1 MTTAPDLDP
10 YLLPMPTPASPVVL
24 PHLACAV
31 HAHLN
36 GRYCDPVWPLAPLTE
51 NPSARRPKIHW
62 ENWPSCFRDEMRL
75 AAWNLVNGQLRPTF
89 LLGRSSR
96 MRGRLSAPEV
106 HAVTERWKS
115 LAAWLEERGIR
126 RLADCTADV
135 LHDYGQRARDAGHS
149 RSHVMK
155 TLAALS
161 GYGRLTS
168 SAPSL
173 RASGDRLGR
182 NWAST
187 ATCPPQTAAGGEN
200 TTEPLAEQTMGPLLI
215 WAMRMVE
222 DLSGDI
228 LAAWAERQRLISA
241 ARAAAGTPA
250 GHAALEA
257 YLRPLIDGNVP
268 LPSTRRNG
276 RAAFADQYVAGITGA
291 TSGQVDWFTKAN
303 RLTAAAAD
311 LSGRCPLDVP
321 VTGSIAGKPWRAALD
336 FNEAPSLM
344 RHLGTAAFIV
354 CAYLTGMRPGEIL
367 GLRTGCCPDPVPGPD
382 GRTGRHLIRGLRVQ
396 DRHRRTRQPHLRRR
410 RARRPVGRHNPGRQ
424 RHPRPGAHGP
434 RTGTCSSTT
443 TPTTWPAPAPAP
455 APCSRLRSGAGSST
469 SSPGRTARQPAR
481 ACPAR
486 RSPPTRTAMSA
497 PGASAGAW
505 PGTSH
510 AGPAG

>member
-36 GRYCDPVWPLAPLTE
+36 GRYCHPVWPLAPLTE

-126 RLADCTADV
+126 RLADCTAGV

-161 GYGRLTS
+161 RLWAFDQLSAIPAGIGRPPWEELGIDGYLPAADRGR
-168 SAPSL
+168 
-173 RASGDRLGR
+173 
-182 NWAST
+182 
-187 ATCPPQTAAGGEN
+187 GEN

-228 LAAWAERQRLISA
+228 LAAWAGRQRLISA

-321 VTGSIAGKPWRAALD
+321 VTGTIAGKPWRAALD

-354 CAYLTGMRPGEIL
+354 CGFLTGMRPGEIL

-382 GRTGRHLIRGLRVQ
+382 GRTGRHLIRGLEFKTATGEHGNHISAGAERDVPWVAIAPVVNAIRVLE
-396 DRHRRTRQPHLRRR
+396 RM
-410 RARRPVGRHNPGRQ
+410 V
-424 RHPRPGAHGP
+424 

-443 TPTTWPAPAPAP
+443 TPTTWPAPALAP

-481 ACPAR
+481 ACPGR
-486 RSPPTRTAMSA
+486 RSPPARTAMSA
-497 PGASAGAW
+497 PGAFAGAW

>member
-36 GRYCDPVWPLAPLTE
+36 GRYRDPVWPLAPLTE

-62 ENWPSCFRDEMRL
+62 EKWPPCFRDEMRL

-89 LLGRSSR
+89 LLSRSSR

-106 HAVTERWKS
+106 HAVTERWRH
-115 LAAWLEERGIR
+115 LAAWLEQRGIR
-126 RLADCTADV
+126 RLGDCTADV

-161 GYGRLTS
+161 RLWAFDQLSASPAGIGRPPWEELGIDGYLPAADHGR
-168 SAPSL
+168 
-173 RASGDRLGR
+173 
-182 NWAST
+182 
-187 ATCPPQTAAGGEN
+187 GEN

-241 ARAAAGTPA
+241 ARAATGTAA
-250 GHAALEA
+250 GHASLEA
-257 YLRPLIDGNVP
+257 YLRPLIDGGAP

-276 RAAFADQYVAGITGA
+276 RAALADQYIAGITGA
-291 TSGQVDWFTKAN
+291 TSGQIDWFTKAN
-303 RLTAAAAD
+303 QLTAGDAD
-311 LSGRCPLDVP
+311 LSGPCPLNVP
-321 VTGSIAGKPWRAALD
+321 VTGAIAGKPWRAALD

-354 CAYLTGMRPGEIL
+354 SGILTGMRPGEKRAEL
-367 GLRTGCCPDPVPGPD
+367 HLMQHSADLSKWYFRSSSGRSLNDPAV
-382 GRTGRHLIRGLRVQ
+382 
-396 DRHRRTRQPHLRRR
+396 
-410 RARRPVGRHNPGRQ
+410 A
-424 RHPRPGAHGP
+424 
-434 RTGTCSSTT
+434 
-443 TPTTWPAPAPAP
+443 
-455 APCSRLRSGAGSST
+455 
-469 SSPGRTARQPAR
+469 
-481 ACPAR
+481 
-486 RSPPTRTAMSA
+486 
-497 PGASAGAW
+497 
-505 PGTSH
+505 
-510 AGPAG
+510 